1 MKMRKLA
8 LRFLTIALML
18 EVFVTSNM
26 AEAAT
31 SQTATVA
38 IPVNMGLVGDN
49 NAYKDYMLDLP
60 NEVTAASVD
69 TSSLKYSGS
78 NTVSSGIS
86 ISNGKIK
93 LKLQGVG
100 NNERLTNLQGYQA
113 SYQAAFVTN
122 PSNSIWRY
130 SDGVR
135 WQINEYSESRDA
147 LITKDVPADD
157 NNVPSAHPPRTVV
170 TAAPAQDISYV
181 KWYNGSKTDVI
192 DAQYIVQS
200 TVIPHFIP
208 DTSSSYI
215 KETKFKNGKVIVSY
229 AIPWYV
235 ITSGPSAGKIAEQNY
250 TNQDGDASH
259 PLVGW
264 AQGRKYEV
272 RAEYYYTADAI
283 VPTYSYSGTVTFKY
297 TPITEPTLDGKVT
310 VVNPSPN
317 PTQFKNADVPVTLRV
332 NGNLLAYTDS
342 SNIEEWLFYAKETG
356 STDVKIMKDYNKVLS
371 STQSFTTF
379 KIPKDRITNGM
390 VNGEFDQEYTLTVTI
405 RFSRPVPTSS
415 GTISSLT
422 QTMQAT
428 VGVTD
433 KPVPPPSSG
442 GNKRPVAILS
452 VPDSVMAGEEF
463 LVYGA
468 DSYDPDGTIV
478 DYNYGTGSAVE
489 KVTGKYGYTWYPL
502 AEAGYKTTISLVV
515 TDNDDLSG
523 STTAKVEVQAPKPRA
538 AITVIGTK
546 KENRKVTIHNAST
559 DLSKH
564 YPMDPSKTRFTIQA
578 ISGGTASDI
587 KYSGSLNGVSDK
599 DVVFKKPGTYK
610 ATIYVENIVGYSSTA
625 EITFDIVPDEPPV
638 PYISVPSQAYRDPD
652 NGNRAAIVLDDLS
665 FSPDYDYIGHRLWQ
679 YRYDSDNDG
688 DFSDES
694 WVILS
699 DANESRVNF
708 NPDKVGRYE
717 IRLTVTEEFD
727 QPTIDEFVSAA
738 DRKSA
743 NTDTQSAVE
752 KIITV
757 YNRAPIVDWSW

>member
-1 MKMRKLA
+1 MKKL
-8 LRFLTIALML
+8 RSFLLIAVVLL
-18 EVFVTSNM
+18 GSL
-26 AEAAT
+26 AEQSFTFAAST
-31 SQTATVA
+31 QTATIS
-38 IPVNMGLVGDN
+38 IPVNANLMGDN
-49 NAYKDYMLDLP
+49 NAYKNYSLDLP
-60 NEVTAASVD
+60 SGIAPSSID
-69 TSSLKYSGS
+69 TSSIKYSGS
-78 NTVSSGIS
+78 NTVSGAIS
-86 ISNGKIK
+86 LQNGTIN
-93 LKLQGVG
+93 LKLQGVASTK
-100 NNERLTNLQGYQA
+100 RLSNVTGYNS
-113 SYQAAFVTN
+113 SYLRNYRSN

-135 WQINEYSESRDA
+135 WQVNEYDENTDS
-147 LITKDVPADD
+147 LIYKNYPAED
-157 NNVPSAHPPRTVV
+157 NNVPSLRPPRIVV
-170 TAAPAQDISYV
+170 SAAPPQNSSYL
-181 KWYNGSKTDVI
+181 KWYNGSAEDVI
-192 DAQYIVQS
+192 ESKYIVAS
-200 TVIPHFIP
+200 TIQAKWVPEE
-208 DTSSSYI
+208 SSSYA
-215 KETKFKNGKVIVSY
+215 KEVKFKNGKIIVNY
-229 AIPWYV
+229 AIPFYV
-235 ITSGPSAGKIAEQNY
+235 LPSGAIGEQDFE
-250 TNQDGDASH
+250 NQDADATH
-259 PLVGW
+259 PLTGW
-264 AQGRKYEV
+264 ATGRKYQV
-272 RAEYYYTADAI
+272 TIIYYYTADAL

-317 PTQFKNADVPVTLRV
+317 PTQFKSADVPVTLRV
-332 NGNLLAYTDS
+332 NGNLLAYTDAA
-342 SNIEEWLFYAKETG
+342 NIEEWVFYAKETG

-379 KIPKDRITNGM
+379 NIPKDRITNGM
-390 VNGEFDQEYTLTVTI
+390 VNGEFDQEYTLTVTV
-405 RFSRPVPTSS
+405 RFSKPVPTSS

-478 DYNYGTGSAVE
+478 DYNYGIGSAVE

-538 AITVIGTK
+538 AITVLGTK
-546 KENRKVTIHNAST
+546 KENRKVTLHNAST

-578 ISGGTASDI
+578 ISGGAASDI

-652 NGNRAAIVLDDLS
+652 NGNRAAVVLDDLS

-752 KIITV
+752 KIVTV